1 MFIDTKRG
9 CSIPDLAEF
18 YANCVVTNG
27 VVTNTVSGYEVRF
40 DAREIGEL
48 LGVSSKGFDVYVRED
63 KCVLGDEGLLELT
76 QRLAQKPHLTM
87 SWSVRRD
94 EMVSLHRLLFWFV
107 IKNIIPRGQGCNLAD
122 PMDLCYTDLLD
133 QSQQINLPAIIISHI
148 RRIANTTKDHDMRY
162 GFLLTSVFEKLGIPL
177 QKRVGFQVSDE
188 IDNSTLIG
196 CGFTVTKGSSATSKQ
211 GL

>member
-1 MFIDTKRG
+1 LFIDTKRG

-107 IKNIIPRGQGCNLAD
+107 IKNIIPRG
-122 PMDLCYTDLLD
+122 
-133 QSQQINLPAIIISHI
+133 
-148 RRIANTTKDHDMRY
+148 
-162 GFLLTSVFEKLGIPL
+162 
-177 QKRVGFQVSDE
+177 
-188 IDNSTLIG
+188 
-196 CGFTVTKGSSATSKQ
+196 
-211 GL
+211 